1 MITTMKRTNQWLIA
15 AAFTA
20 LPLAAQNTGVAYQ
33 SALTL
38 TTTADRTIT
47 LQTISGDIVTGHP
60 FSGVE
65 ERHSLQV
72 LGDGTRI
79 ETRSNDK
86 YYRDDQGRTR
96 IEREDGTVLIS
107 DPVLG
112 AGVEMKDGKVIRRS
126 TFTHGPNGRFGF
138 SSTAEPGGQVQKLTR
153 EQVEAQTKAMLAL
166 SIASQVKARE
176 ALAVSKSAQIKEATP
191 AKNPGNEEDLGHQA
205 FGGIDA
211 QGTRSTTTIAAGAIG
226 NDRPI
231 NIVSERW
238 YSADLQM
245 TVKSGNKDPRF
256 GETTYEL
263 TNILPGHPDPTLFQ
277 MPAK

>member
-1 MITTMKRTNQWLIA
+1 MNTTMNKTNRWLIA

-20 LPLAAQNTGVAYQ
+20 LPLAAQNTGTAFQ
-33 SALTL
+33 NALTF
-38 TTTADRTIT
+38 TTSGDRTVT
-47 LQTISGDIVTGHP
+47 LQTISGDVVTGHP

-79 ETRSNDK
+79 ETRSADK

-112 AGVEMKDGKVIRRS
+112 AGVEMKDGKVMRRS
-126 TFTHGPNGRFGF
+126 TFGHTANGGFGF
-138 SSTAEPGGQVQKLTR
+138 SSTTEPATQVQKLSK
-153 EQVEAQTKAMLAL
+153 EKMEAEVKAKLDVSNMEAQ
-166 SIASQVKARE
+166 ARE
-176 ALAVSKSAQIKEATP
+176 AKLKAAQIKEATP
-191 AKNPGNEEDLGHQA
+191 AKQGGNEEDLGHQA

-211 QGTRSTTTIAAGAIG
+211 QGTRSTITITAGSIG

-238 YSADLQM
+238 ISADLQM
-245 TVKSGNKDPRF
+245 TVKSSNKDPRF

>member
-1 MITTMKRTNQWLIA
+1 MNKTNRWLIA

-20 LPLAAQNTGVAYQ
+20 LPLAAQNIGVAIQ
-33 SALTL
+33 SVRVLNPEGENAV
-38 TTTADRTIT
+38 T
-47 LQTISGDIVTGHP
+47 LQSISGQVVTGHP
-60 FSGVE
+60 FSGLE

-79 ETRSNDK
+79 ETKSADK

-126 TFTHGPNGRFGF
+126 TFTHNAKGGYNF
-138 SSTAEPGGQVQKLTR
+138 SSTTEPAAQVRKVSKEEL
-153 EQVEAQTKAMLAL
+153 EAQAKAMLDMNQA
-166 SIASQVKARE
+166 QVRE
-176 ALAVSKSAQIKEATP
+176 AKLKAAQLTEATP
-191 AKNPGNEEDLGHQA
+191 AKKAGNEEDLGHQA

-238 YSADLQM
+238 VSADLQM
-245 TVKSGNKDPRF
+245 TVKSSNKDPRF